1 MLTPGELAFLKSQ
14 NLTADDVYDGR
25 YQSAARWKAGVRVA
39 GLALVLGAAC
49 SRGGHR
55 LRTRSGHCAQ
65 CDTRNIAY
73 QDRHHSPGYV
83 YIAGSL
89 SAKLLKIG
97 IAVDVE
103 QRKRNLRHQAY
114 GGIYD
119 WEMLF
124 YAKVENRGK
133 VEREALR
140 LLQKFSIT
148 RAYEKDGSL
157 QEASELLHTSFPK
170 AIKAVADAIG
180 DSKRED
186 LWKSLRWADYDWS
199 AL

>member
-1 MLTPGELAFLKSQ
+1 MRVELRSKSATRGANASSHCGQRALASEWRDTRATMLTPGELAFLKSQ

-114 GGIYD
+114 GGIHD

-140 LLQKFSIT
+140 LLQRFQHHPS
-148 RAYEKDGSL
+148 
-157 QEASELLHTSFPK
+157 
-170 AIKAVADAIG
+170 V
-180 DSKRED
+180 
-186 LWKSLRWADYDWS
+186 
-199 AL
+199 